1 MVFLHFFVHLLIWT
15 VHGDGDEG
23 EGVYGMVL
31 KSLNQCPSPSLN
43 LLDSSP
49 SPSRRLRWKPSQS
62 RLP

>member
-15 VHGDGDEG
+15 VHEDGNEG

-31 KSLNQCPSPSLN
+31 KSLNLYPSLDF
-43 LLDSSP
+43 LDSSP

>member
-1 MVFLHFFVHLLIWT
+1 MVFLHFFVRLLIWT
-15 VHGDGDEG
+15 VDEDGDEG

-31 KSLNQCPSPSLN
+31 KSLNLCPSPS

-49 SPSRRLRWKPSQS
+49 SRSRRLRWKPSQS

>member
-1 MVFLHFFVHLLIWT
+1 MVFLHFFVRLLIWT
-15 VHGDGDEG
+15 VDEDGDEG

-31 KSLNQCPSPSLN
+31 KSLNLYPSPSLG

-62 RLP
+62 QLP

>member
-15 VHGDGDEG
+15 VHEDGDEG

-31 KSLNQCPSPSLN
+31 KSLNQCPSLN

>member
-1 MVFLHFFVHLLIWT
+1 MVFLHFFVRLLIWT
-15 VHGDGDEG
+15 VHEDGDEG

-31 KSLNQCPSPSLN
+31 KSLNLYPSLD

-62 RLP
+62 QLP